1 MRVRDRLDRA
11 LQDYEDVNLG
21 SQTARQAL
29 IDRIIDIVQ
38 KEPVDPKY
46 WNVNETVVKHETETG
61 EIIHPD

>member
-1 MRVRDRLDRA
+1 MRVRDKLNEMLIRFECL
-11 LQDYEDVNLG
+11 NLG
-21 SQTARQAL
+21 AESARQAL

-46 WNVNETVVKHETETG
+46 WNVNESVVKHETETG